1 MTTKQMLG
9 LTRRQVLQLGAAG
22 IALPAF
28 ASLSGCST
36 TQGRRGAGEIVVIG
50 GGFGG
55 SAAAKYLKRY
65 NAELNVT
72 LVEPNKTYVTCPG
85 SNWVIGGF
93 TEMQEITHNYDG
105 AKQRGVNVVHET
117 VVGVDTDKQQVKLS
131 NGQTLAYDKLVVSP
145 GIDFKWDVHQG
156 VDADTAKTLPHAY
169 KAGEQTL
176 LLRDQLRAMKDGG
189 TFVLIA
195 PPNPFRCPPGPY
207 ERVGT
212 IAHYLKNT
220 KPKSKILVLDQKNA
234 FSKQGLFME
243 GWESQYGQM
252 IEYVKLDDGGKLNAI
267 DVKNKVIDADYGE
280 VKADVINYI
289 PPQKAGKLAN
299 IMGLTD
305 ASGFCPVNQQTFEST
320 LRPNV
325 YVIGDAC
332 IAGPMPK
339 SGHSATSQ
347 AKAMAANMVLAMAGQ
362 ETVSAKNV
370 NTCYSLVTPDY
381 AISVAAVYDV
391 VDGKIVA
398 VKGAGGVSPMGA
410 SPQVRKQ
417 EAVYT
422 RGWYRSITDEV
433 WG

>member
-1 MTTKQMLG
+1 MTKLNTTLS
-9 LTRRQVLQLGAAG
+9 RRQMIQLTAAG
-22 IALPAF
+22 VVVPAAF
-28 ASLSGCST
+28 GLSGCSA
-36 TQGRRGAGEIVVIG
+36 TQGRKGAGQIVVIG
-50 GGFGG
+50 GGLGG

-65 NAELNVT
+65 NPELHVT
-72 LVEPNKTYVTCPG
+72 LVEPSKTYITCPG

-93 TEMQEITHNYDG
+93 AEMQQITHTYEA
-105 AKQRGVNVVHET
+105 AKNRGINVVHET
-117 VVGVDTDKQQVKLS
+117 VVGVDTDKQTVKLS

-145 GIDFKWDVHQG
+145 GIDFKWDVHEG

-189 TFVLIA
+189 TFVMIA

-212 IAHYLKNT
+212 VAHYLKNN

-243 GWESQYGQM
+243 GWETQYGQM

-267 DVKNKVIDADYGE
+267 DVKNKVVDADYGE

-289 PPQKAGKLAN
+289 PPQKAGKLAHM
-299 IMGLTD
+299 IGLTNE
-305 ASGFCPVNQQTFEST
+305 SGFCPVNQQTFESS

-325 YVIGDAC
+325 YVIGDSS

-362 ETVSAKNV
+362 ETISAKNV

-391 VDGKIVA
+391 VDGKIVD
-398 VKGAGGVSPMGA
+398 VQGAGGVSPMGA

-417 EAVYT
+417 EAMYT
-422 RGWYRSITDEV
+422 HGWYRSITDEV